1 MAADEIEVPLAV
13 REDLPHWVEETPL
26 GDRRGAIAQYR
37 YGNLHIRRYADRYTV
52 HADEADPRRD
62 PIGHLVRDA
71 PGVLAAAAAVPA
83 AAYAAWRIARALR
96 GGP

>member
-26 GDRRGAIAQYR
+26 GDRRGALSQYR

-52 HADEADPRRD
+52 HADAVDPRRD
-62 PIGHLVRDA
+62 PLGHLLRDA
-71 PGVLAAAAAVPA
+71 PSLLAAAAVPV
-83 AAYAAWRIARALR
+83 AAYAAWRAVRALR
-96 GGP
+96 GRA